1 MKKLFENWQ
10 GYVSDQEAASILVE
24 EIWAGSLVN
33 EIVLFEH
40 QQAML
45 EEGVGSFFKN
55 AFNSVKGKIDDFVE
69 WKDQKLMAFIDESI
83 KKIQN
88 FFNSMREVARKTS
101 NKILLKLF
109 PKNGIRKITD
119 SLGVFRRP
127 EYLKAGAAILSIVL
141 QKLAELGAKTVLDA
155 LTGGSATAARVAEIV
170 SKNIER
176 IKMFLETV
184 QSSLDPKGVI
194 DMLSQVQEFKE
205 AAEMLLQLKSDLQ
218 NPNKEFER
226 GFPALEE
233 SRSMKNLMENWRGW
247 VGNVV

>member
-1 MKKLFENWQ
+1 
-10 GYVSDQEAASILVE
+10 
-24 EIWAGSLVN
+24 
-33 EIVLFEH
+33 
-40 QQAML
+40 
-45 EEGVGSFFKN
+45 
-55 AFNSVKGKIDDFVE
+55 
-69 WKDQKLMAFIDESI
+69 
-83 KKIQN
+83 
-88 FFNSMREVARKTS
+88 MREVARKTS

-170 SKNIER
+170 SKNVER

-218 NPNKEFER
+218 NPNKEFQQ
-226 GFPALEE
+226 GFSALEE
-233 SRSMKNLMENWRGW
+233 SRSMKKLMENWRGW
-247 VGNVV
+247 VGSVV